1 MPTRSL
7 FGAPTVMY
15 RIPRAPS
22 SAMWPQTLTPDRF
35 LALSPPQVSYPSSPG
50 RGTVWNV
57 HTSLPVVA
65 SHARVSPAGPEPPL
79 DPPGP
84 SPVPA
89 SVMIR
94 FLKIVGDER
103 CEYGTFMP
111 VCITSGVL
119 VLTMPLSPNQSF
131 GRPVA
136 ASIE

>member
-1 MPTRSL
+1 M
-7 FGAPTVMY
+7 
-15 RIPRAPS
+15 
-22 SAMWPQTLTPDRF
+22 PDRF
-35 LALSPPQVSYPSSPG
+35 LALPSPQESDPNSPG

-89 SVMIR
+89 PVMIR
-94 FLKIVGDER
+94 FLKTVGDDN
-103 CEYGTFMP
+103 CEYGTSMP

-119 VLTMPLSPNQSF
+119 VLTMPLSPNQSLS
-131 GRPVA
+131 RPLA
-136 ASIE
+136 ALTE